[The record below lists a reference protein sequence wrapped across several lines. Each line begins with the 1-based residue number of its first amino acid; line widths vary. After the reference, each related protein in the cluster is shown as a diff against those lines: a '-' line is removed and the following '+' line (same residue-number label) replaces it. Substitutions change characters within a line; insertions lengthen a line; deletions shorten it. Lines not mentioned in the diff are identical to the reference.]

1 MLGIG
6 TLCYTAHGGAGH
18 AYAAMVPA
26 GWLLMIWRYRHG
38 LTICHRD
45 QRKRQYPDGQ
55 QQPAPGM
62 QVLAYPVQGEHFVYS
77 TR

>member
-1 MLGIG
+1 MVGLVMRMLPWC
-6 TLCYTAHGGAGH
+6 LQAG
-18 AYAAMVPA
+18 
-26 GWLLMIWRYRHG
+26 LLMIWRYRHG